1 MRFRRVLC
9 DWYLCS
15 YDVSSCVQDRFCSH
29 NWAHHLC
36 RLKDLGL
43 EKFSVPALF
52 TRIFIP
58 TSFLLVCILHLHY
71 FHERFLELT
80 DIKSVADK
88 QKSTIS
94 RYSRAPLNRKMC
106 VDVRLSATAAV
117 SLFFFTELL
126 KLTLEIGSWQPFSSP
141 ALRSQLDW
149 DLEEMTN
156 VASKAF
162 LWRWKPLRH
171 VWGHRVADKQIFSQ
185 VTDSIRFSSRIS
197 IILPPTCFTT
207 GILLY
212 LLLFYCFIITIYSWE
227 FNDLIRSKLVF
238 V

>member
-1 MRFRRVLC
+1 MCLQ
-9 DWYLCS
+9 
-15 YDVSSCVQDRFCSH
+15 YDRCWCR

-36 RLKDLGL
+36 RLEDLGL

-94 RYSRAPLNRKMC
+94 RYSAACLNHKIKVFTRSVWMGVYGLCTSGHCSCWQLIAFFKSS
-106 VDVRLSATAAV
+106 LTFSA
-117 SLFFFTELL
+117 
-126 KLTLEIGSWQPFSSP
+126 G
-141 ALRSQLDW
+141 LRSGLGLQ
-149 DLEEMTN
+149 EINN

-162 LWRWKPLRH
+162 LWRWKL
-171 VWGHRVADKQIFSQ
+171 
-185 VTDSIRFSSRIS
+185 
-197 IILPPTCFTT
+197 
-207 GILLY
+207 
-212 LLLFYCFIITIYSWE
+212 
-227 FNDLIRSKLVF
+227 
-238 V
+238 